1 MASVSSA
8 RRPGRRWAVS
18 IHRWLG
24 LAAALVWLLQAV
36 TGVLLSFHFEIG
48 DAALSTAHRP
58 TDLAAL
64 ERRLDELATAG
75 PEARVNYIWTTAG
88 LEDRYVIN
96 YVDGEGVSRRM
107 RVDGAG
113 DILRDR
119 RLSDHT
125 FLTFVRELHLNLVA
139 GQAGHWILAVA
150 GVLLATNLVFGAVVA
165 WPRRGAWRR
174 SLKPASG
181 GDGVVT
187 AYSWHRAL
195 GLWLVAPAVVVV
207 VTGTLIFFEHPI
219 ERLVGTESVTL
230 PPNPPQGEGIGFE
243 AMAIAAAEAIP
254 GSYFVGSPLPSD
266 EDASYYAWVRAPG
279 ELYHNGYGGSL
290 VIVDANDGSIRGAYP
305 ATEHGAAK
313 AFLYSLYPLHT
324 GEAGGMVGRVLV
336 MIVGIGLTAVTVFGF
351 LLWLRRRDARRVTR

>member
-1 MASVSSA
+1 MSA
-8 RRPGRRWAVS
+8 GRRMTVR

-24 LAAALVWLLQAV
+24 VAAALVWIVQAA

-75 PEARVNYIWTTAG
+75 PQARVNYIWTTAG

-113 DILRDR
+113 DILHDR
-119 RLSDHT
+119 RLTDHT
-125 FLTFVRELHLNLVA
+125 FLTLMHELHLTLVA
-139 GQAGHWILAVA
+139 GQAGHWVLAIA
-150 GVLLATNLVFGAVVA
+150 GVLLATNLVFGAFVA

-174 SLKPASG
+174 ALKPASA
-181 GDGVVT
+181 GDGVAT

-195 GLWLVAPAVVVV
+195 GLWIAVPAIFVV
-207 VTGTLIFFEHPI
+207 VTGTLILFEHPI
-219 ERLVGTESVTL
+219 ERLVGAEAVKL
-230 PPNPPQGEGIGFE
+230 PANPPQGEGIGFA
-243 AMAIAAAEAIP
+243 AMVAAAVDAIP
-254 GSYFVGSPLPSD
+254 GSYFAGSPMPSG

-279 ELYHNGYGGSL
+279 ELYRNGYGGSL

-324 GEAGGMVGRVLV
+324 GEAGGLIGRVVV

-351 LLWLRRRDARRVTR
+351 LLWLRRRNTRRATR